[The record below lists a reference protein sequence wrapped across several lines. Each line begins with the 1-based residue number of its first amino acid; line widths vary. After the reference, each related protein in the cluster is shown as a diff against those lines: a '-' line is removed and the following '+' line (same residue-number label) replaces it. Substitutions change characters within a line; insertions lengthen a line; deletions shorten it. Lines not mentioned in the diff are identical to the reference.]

1 MSQALIDLDL
11 FDPGGCETPPLPFNP
26 EQIEV
31 IKKVVSGEAFEN
43 PISGANSDRD
53 WETLCDIFTPHS
65 H

>member
-31 IKKVVSGEAFEN
+31 IKKVVSGEAFEE
-43 PISGANSDRD
+43 SDLRCSE
-53 WETLCDIFTPHS
+53 WSVEWTE
-65 H
+65 